1 MGVLDQ
7 YSNLVLRWCQH
18 DTFIHDLPPHR
29 VVVMAIETLTDLVGF
44 PDGWLV
50 GVSFSLE
57 WGYQCWVITPERQVY
72 TDGEFYESSFVA
84 LSAGRFLVEHS
95 LEVE

>member
-1 MGVLDQ
+1 
-7 YSNLVLRWCQH
+7 
-18 DTFIHDLPPHR
+18 
-29 VVVMAIETLTDLVGF
+29 MAIETLTDLVGF

-84 LSAGRFLVEHS
+84 LSVGRFLVEHS